1 VIWTYDTRLDGDPV
15 EFHGDPL
22 LTEEMIVVGSDLR
35 KENGAG
41 RIYAFARDNGIPR
54 WTHPA
59 GQGVA
64 TDLPAIGGT
73 LFAVTFAD
81 ELIAL
86 DIESGSLLWSFATG
100 APNQDFVISSSP
112 AVAAD
117 RVFFGG
123 LDGVLYALDAQTG
136 APVWNRRLGD
146 RVSTSAFLAGGSLYA
161 GTLDGRLHK
170 LDPGTGEVT
179 ASLKTEEPPAGRL
192 SAAGGCLLT
201 FLGERGIGCAE
212 LSLDRLRWTR
222 SHPKGWSSSRPYP
235 WRGFLLAANDSNG
248 VVALR
253 LADGEPAWSVT
264 LGGIVRGIGITDEAL
279 YLGTLKGMVYA
290 HSLPPLR

>member
-1 VIWTYDTRLDGDPV
+1 
-15 EFHGDPL
+15 
-22 LTEEMIVVGSDLR
+22 
-35 KENGAG
+35 
-41 RIYAFARDNGIPR
+41 
-54 WTHPA
+54 
-59 GQGVA
+59 VA